1 MKVIIPAA
9 GLGTRLRPHTHHRP
23 KPLMPVAGKTVL
35 GHVLDKLAGLEI
47 EELVFIVG
55 HLGEQIEQ
63 YVAANYPFKAR
74 YVVQD
79 ELKGQAHAIA
89 LARDFID
96 GPLLILFVDTIFEAD
111 LASLARLSS
120 DGVIYAKPVENPKR
134 FGIVTLNEY
143 RFISEFVEKPDLP
156 RSNLAVIGLYY
167 VKDGPWLLRAI
178 DELIAA
184 DRQTKG
190 EFYLA
195 DALQLMIDQGAR
207 LEAWPVT
214 VWEDCGTWPAI
225 LQTNRYLLGQ
235 LDHHVAPGTLGDG
248 AVALPPVHIGAGSRI
263 THSVV
268 GPNVYVGDDCQIA
281 CSVVG
286 PSVSLANHCAVTGAL
301 LDDSIVDAGARLD
314 QVALSGSLIGAAARV
329 RGQAQRINVGDSSE
343 IDAGE
348 ATDAKLLG
356 P

>member
-1 MKVIIPAA
+1 VKVVIPAA
-9 GLGTRLRPHTHHRP
+9 GLGTRLRPHTYHRP
-23 KPLMPVAGKTVL
+23 KPLMPVAGTTVL
-35 GHVLDKLAGLEI
+35 GHVLDKLAGLDV

-63 YVAANYPFKAR
+63 YVTANYAFKAR

-89 LARDFID
+89 LARDYIT

-111 LASLARLSS
+111 LAGLSRLSS

-134 FGIVTLNEY
+134 FGIVTLDEY
-143 RFISEFVEKPDLP
+143 RFITQFVEKPEAP

-167 VKDGPWLLRAI
+167 VKDGSWLLRAI
-178 DELIAA
+178 DQLIAE

-195 DALQLMIDQGAR
+195 DALQLMIDQGAK

-225 LQTNRYLLGQ
+225 LQTNRFLLGQ
-235 LDHHVAPGTLGDG
+235 LDHDIAPGTLGEG
-248 AVALPPVHIGAGSRI
+248 AVAVPPVHVGAGSRI
-263 THSVV
+263 THSVI
-268 GPNVYVGDDCQIA
+268 GPNVYVGDDCHIA
-281 CSVVG
+281 GSVVG
-286 PSVSLANHCAVTGAL
+286 PSVSLANNCAVISAL
-301 LDDSIVDAGARLD
+301 VDDSIADVGARIE

-329 RGQAQRINVGDSSE
+329 RGNAQRINVGDSSE
-343 IDAGE
+343 IDATE
-348 ATDAKLLG
+348 FTDSKLLG

>member
-35 GHVLDKLAGLEI
+35 GHVLDKLAGLDVD
-47 EELVFIVG
+47 ELIFIVG

-63 YVAANYPFKAR
+63 YVAANYVFKAR
-74 YVVQD
+74 YVVQED
-79 ELKGQAHAIA
+79 LKGQAHAIA
-89 LARDFID
+89 LARDYID

-111 LASLARLSS
+111 LASLGRLSS

-134 FGIVTLNEY
+134 FGIVTLDEF
-143 RFISEFVEKPDLP
+143 RFITEFVEKPEVP

-167 VKDGPWLLRAI
+167 VKDGAWLLRAI

-195 DALQLMIDQGAR
+195 DALQLMIDQGAK

-225 LQTNRYLLGQ
+225 LQTNRYLLGK
-235 LDHHVAPGTLGDG
+235 LDHQVAPGALGEG
-248 AVALPPVHIGAGSRI
+248 AVAVPPVHVGPGSRI
-263 THSVV
+263 THSVI
-268 GPNVYVGDDCQIA
+268 GPNVYVGDDCHIA
-281 CSVVG
+281 GSVVG
-286 PSVSLANHCAVTGAL
+286 PAVSLANSCTVAGAVVE
-301 LDDSIVDAGARLD
+301 DSIADAGARIE
-314 QVALSGSLIGAAARV
+314 QVTLSGSLIGAAARV
-329 RGQAQRINVGDSSE
+329 RGQAQRMNVGDSSE

-348 ATDAKLLG
+348 VTDSKLLG